1 MEAEFLAAMNLQS
14 VDEANG
20 PQATQ
25 VSHVKMTPDTGKKN
39 RQDINND
46 IEAEFLA
53 MMNQEQVGST
63 MPSLQA
69 REPKED
75 SYNMKLPLPRVPQ
88 KTQALPYVKTIA

>member
-20 PQATQ
+20 P
-25 VSHVKMTPDTGKKN
+25 PDTGKKN

-53 MMNQEQVGST
+53 MMNQDQVGST
-63 MPSLQA
+63 IPSLGA
-69 REPKED
+69 RD
-75 SYNMKLPLPRVPQ
+75 SQ
-88 KTQALPYVKTIA
+88 